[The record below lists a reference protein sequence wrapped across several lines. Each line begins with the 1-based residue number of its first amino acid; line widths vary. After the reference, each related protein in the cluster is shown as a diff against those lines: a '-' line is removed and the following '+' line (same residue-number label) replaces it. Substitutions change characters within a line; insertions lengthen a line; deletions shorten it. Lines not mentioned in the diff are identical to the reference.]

1 MIYINKNLIVI
12 LAMMMGRFAYAAYGM
27 GGDPSMQ
34 MQGGGDGMQGGGM
47 PGGDMSGGMPSG
59 GGAVNYLDTPGNAA
73 AQYNGGGG
81 AGGY

>member
-34 MQGGGDGMQGGGM
+34 MQGGGM